1 MERKLFIG
9 SDQEV
14 YIPDGNYPDGDPR
27 YNIIRPVTKDLLEE
41 LQDVDYWIEN
51 YREDWV
57 EAVRAERTDD
67 SLEDWMGQLLAE
79 YSSSDED
86 FPLKDSSFC
95 EPLME
100 NFELRDAVDTYFQN
114 KFDITVGTWECS
126 GFGTKREGVRFIKQF
141 KY

>member
-27 YNIIRPVTKDLLEE
+27 YNIIRPVTKDMLEE
-41 LQDVDYWIEN
+41 LQSVDYWIEN

-67 SLEDWMGQLLAE
+67 SLEDWMEQLVAE
-79 YSSSDED
+79 YCGDEN
-86 FPLKDSSFC
+86 FPLKDESFC
-95 EPLME
+95 DSLMGPC
-100 NFELRDAVDTYFQN
+100 NELRYNVDEYFLET
-114 KFDITVGTWECS
+114 FSIEVGTWECS
-126 GFGTKREGVRFIKQF
+126 GWGTKREGVEFVKHF
-141 KY
+141 NY